1 MSKEKILIIDDEPD
15 IRSVISDILE
25 DEGYII
31 QTAAN
36 ALEGN
41 DLFSSFNPDLV
52 LLDIWMPDE
61 HGKGNGNEGLKLLEQ
76 WQQQDLLKQP
86 VIMISGH
93 GNIEVA
99 VEAVKNGAYDFLE
112 KPLSMPVLMLTI
124 NRALEK
130 ERLRKE
136 NLLLRQE
143 SPQYQGLIGDS
154 PQTKEIKRQI
164 KLIGATDSWVMLSG
178 EVGTG
183 QYVAAQSLHVASHR
197 TGNFVQL
204 NLAAI
209 PQENIATRLFG
220 VEYDGKQQA
229 GCFEEAHLGTLYL
242 NEVLDIDL
250 ETQGKLVSALQDK
263 RFLRVGGK
271 QFIDFDVRIVSA
283 TNGDIDEAVNK
294 GLLREDLY
302 FLLNVIP
309 IRIPPLRE
317 RKADIKEIA
326 NFHILR
332 LAKQNNSVAR
342 QISDEALQAMCEY
355 SWPGNVRQL
364 ANVISRLQL
373 FNTGKIISS
382 AEFEASVN
390 HEAGFNNNN
399 DSQTMPNYFE
409 LSMREARDRF
419 ESQYLQYQLNKVD
432 NNVSQLAKNIG
443 MERTHLYRKLKSLG
457 IDTKK

>member
-41 DLFSSFNPDLV
+41 ALFSSFNPDLV

-112 KPLSMPVLMLTI
+112 KPLSM
-124 NRALEK
+124 
-130 ERLRKE
+130 
-136 NLLLRQE
+136 
-143 SPQYQGLIGDS
+143 
-154 PQTKEIKRQI
+154 
-164 KLIGATDSWVMLSG
+164 TDSWVMLSG

-220 VEYDGKQQA
+220 VEYDGKHKIN
-229 GCFEEAHLGTLYL
+229 GFYGLVENNLLTSMF
-242 NEVLDIDL
+242 VLFP
-250 ETQGKLVSALQDK
+250 Q
-263 RFLRVGGK
+263 R
-271 QFIDFDVRIVSA
+271 
-283 TNGDIDEAVNK
+283 
-294 GLLREDLY
+294 
-302 FLLNVIP
+302 
-309 IRIPPLRE
+309 
-317 RKADIKEIA
+317 
-326 NFHILR
+326 
-332 LAKQNNSVAR
+332 
-342 QISDEALQAMCEY
+342 M
-355 SWPGNVRQL
+355 
-364 ANVISRLQL
+364 VISTKRSIKAYYA
-373 FNTGKIISS
+373 KIYI
-382 AEFEASVN
+382 F
-390 HEAGFNNNN
+390 
-399 DSQTMPNYFE
+399 Y
-409 LSMREARDRF
+409 
-419 ESQYLQYQLNKVD
+419 
-432 NNVSQLAKNIG
+432 
-443 MERTHLYRKLKSLG
+443 
-457 IDTKK
+457 